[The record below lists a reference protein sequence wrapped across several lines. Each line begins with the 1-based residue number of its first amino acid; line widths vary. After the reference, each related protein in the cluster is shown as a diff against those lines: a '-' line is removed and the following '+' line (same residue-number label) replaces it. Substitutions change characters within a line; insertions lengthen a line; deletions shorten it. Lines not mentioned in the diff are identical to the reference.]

1 MLGLYQNLTFNS
13 LLRYNRLRE
22 KFPAVS
28 FTGGLTLSEA
38 GFDLLNRMLTY
49 DPETVIYA
57 L

>member
-1 MLGLYQNLTFNS
+1 
-13 LLRYNRLRE
+13 
-22 KFPAVS
+22 PAVS
-28 FTGGLTLSEA
+28 FTCGLTLSEA